1 MSDTLFTA
9 APHWRWLIVL
19 YFFIGGIAGG
29 SFFLAALLDLFGRPQ
44 DRPIVR
50 TGYYVALLGA
60 VMTTLSVSLCQA
72 RPAGRCVAGP
82 GSIPRSTRTR
92 PNRFYHAPDVRSYL
106 LGLRVV
112 RSSPST
118 A

>member
-1 MSDTLFTA
+1 MRWGLTRPRVARQARRCIMSDTLFTA

-50 TGYYVALLGA
+50 TGYYVAFLRSEEHTSELQSLTNLVCRLLLEKKNTSA
-60 VMTTLSVSLCQA
+60 HT
-72 RPAGRCVAGP
+72 
-82 GSIPRSTRTR
+82 
-92 PNRFYHAPDVRSYL
+92 H
-106 LGLRVV
+106 
-112 RSSPST
+112 
-118 A
+118 